1 MKHFFSSTLTHDEF
15 LNPGSQKD
23 SPSDFFCFPTLTFV
37 KSPMALA
44 TVLLGTDI
52 VFFFFF
58 LGTNE
63 DEMESLNHSI
73 EQERPDGLTD

>member
-1 MKHFFSSTLTHDEF
+1 
-15 LNPGSQKD
+15 
-23 SPSDFFCFPTLTFV
+23 
-37 KSPMALA
+37 MALA

-52 VFFFFF
+52 VFFFF

-63 DEMESLNHSI
+63 DEMESLNYSI